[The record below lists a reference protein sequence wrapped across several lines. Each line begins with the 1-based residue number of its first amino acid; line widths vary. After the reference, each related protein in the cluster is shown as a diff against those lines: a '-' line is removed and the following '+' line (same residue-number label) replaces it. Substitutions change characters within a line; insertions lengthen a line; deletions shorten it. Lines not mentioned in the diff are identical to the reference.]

1 MKLEDKVSSCGGCQS
16 LETRTTTE
24 KGLRQDVASDVHTN
38 SDRTLNS
45 DLALTDFDTCALSSD
60 NFLHAGT
67 QLKHTK
73 QVFAV
78 CVYGG
83 PETKVNG

>member
-1 MKLEDKVSSCGGCQS
+1 M
-16 LETRTTTE
+16 RTTTE
-24 KGLRQDVASDVHTN
+24 MCSRQDVANDVSTNSSRSFNSDVV
-38 SDRTLNS
+38 
-45 DLALTDFDTCALSSD
+45 LTDFDTCALSFD

-67 QLKHTK
+67 QLKNTK

-83 PETKVNG
+83 PETKVTL